1 MTMGATSATSAAG
14 RRVPQRGRPDPP
26 SLVAGVA
33 IVALGALVLAHQE
46 GVLELRFATLA
57 PAVCAALGTIMLAL
71 RLSPG
76 R

>member
-1 MTMGATSATSAAG
+1 MPAAG
-14 RRVPQRGRPDPP
+14 RRVRLGSPDAP

-33 IVALGALVLAHQE
+33 IIALGALLLAHQE

-71 RLSPG
+71 GLSRG
-76 R
+76 RER

>member
-1 MTMGATSATSAAG
+1 MRLGS
-14 RRVPQRGRPDPP
+14 PDPP

-33 IVALGALVLAHQE
+33 VIALGALLLAHQE
-46 GVLELRFATLA
+46 GALELRFATLA

-71 RLSPG
+71 GLSRG